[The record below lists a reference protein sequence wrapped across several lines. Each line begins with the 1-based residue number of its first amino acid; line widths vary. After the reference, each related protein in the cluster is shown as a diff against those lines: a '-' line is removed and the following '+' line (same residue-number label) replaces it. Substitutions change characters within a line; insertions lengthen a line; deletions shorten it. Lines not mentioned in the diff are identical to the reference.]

1 MRRSLPSLA
10 LLLLLVGCAE
20 GATDPTTT
28 GHAAIRAALVI
39 DPENLPRYAGVT
51 LPAYYDAAVLG
62 REDRTIGAPI
72 TDAGATLGRVLFYER
87 QLSRTGTVACASCH
101 SQTVAFG
108 DSARFSRGFEGALTA
123 AHSMRLVN
131 ARFNEN
137 GRFFWDRRAATLEAQ
152 TTQPIQDPGEMGFDA
167 AHGGITATLARL
179 RERPYYAPLFRMAF
193 GDSVITEDRV
203 QRAIA
208 QYVRSIVSTTSR
220 WDLAAA
226 PVFTVNNPQGS
237 LNGPFPTLTPEENQ
251 GKQLFQGSGCA
262 SCHVPPSFS
271 LNANSRSNGLDAG
284 ETRVFRSPSLKQV
297 GRSGRFM
304 HDGRFATLE
313 QVVDFYNEGIQA
325 GPALDNRLMAPPLV
339 PNGPPSG
346 IPRRFGFTA
355 AQKAVLVAFL
365 RTLTDVPLAA
375 DPRFSDPFRR

>member
-1 MRRSLPSLA
+1 
-10 LLLLLVGCAE
+10 
-20 GATDPTTT
+20 
-28 GHAAIRAALVI
+28 
-39 DPENLPRYAGVT
+39 
-51 LPAYYDAAVLG
+51 
-62 REDRTIGAPI
+62 
-72 TDAGATLGRVLFYER
+72 
-87 QLSRTGTVACASCH
+87 
-101 SQTVAFG
+101 
-108 DSARFSRGFEGALTA
+108 
-123 AHSMRLVN
+123 MRLVN

-152 TTQPIQDPGEMGFDA
+152 STQPIQDPGEMGFDA
-167 AHGGITATLARL
+167 AHGGIAAALARL

-203 QRAIA
+203 QRALA

-226 PVFTVNNPQGS
+226 PVFTANNPQGS

-313 QVVDFYNEGIQA
+313 QVIDFYNEGIQA

-365 RTLTDVPLAA
+365 RTLTDEPLAA